1 MNYAMEFRAMKK
13 NYGSVFNCVGPDL
26 GLKDIAL
33 CYQLPQAFVLL
44 ASFFGVFTA
53 VQDCTRIE

>member
-1 MNYAMEFRAMKK
+1 MAIYSLAMNK

-26 GLKDIAL
+26 GFKDTAL

-44 ASFFGVFTA
+44 ANFFGVFTA
-53 VQDCTRIE
+53 IQDFTRIE